1 MNKFILAILCV
12 ASVGCTRVHQGE
24 LGIISHL
31 GGGVADEAAHPGFN
45 MTVLDSIQCVD
56 ATEVRVS
63 RMGITPKD
71 KDGVLVTTNVL
82 ATYRINPDKAIAFY
96 KQTHEID
103 DVKENESV
111 IHVLG
116 YQVLEQE
123 ITNATQ
129 KAFSEFL
136 VSDMVPKKAEMEA
149 RLKAIL
155 QEKLDK
161 RYADAF
167 LVNNVNINETRLGD
181 AVESV
186 LQAQAIAK
194 SQRQLLELQQQ
205 LAEKESELIL
215 KKMEG
220 LKSIST
226 KTGIP
231 VDRLIEFKLREQY
244 NNVLSELAKSHGNTQ
259 IQVKSDGK

>member
-1 MNKFILAILCV
+1 MNKFILAALV
-12 ASVGCTRVHQGE
+12 LSAMGCTRVNQGE
-24 LGIISHL
+24 LGIISHF
-31 GGGVADEAAHPGFN
+31 GGSVADYPASPGFN
-45 MTVLDSIQCVD
+45 LTILDSIRTVD

-71 KDGVLVTTNVL
+71 HDGVLVTTNVL
-82 ATYRINPDKAIAFY
+82 ATYKINPEKAVAFY

-103 DVKENESV
+103 QVKENDSV

-220 LKSIST
+220 LKNISS
-226 KTGIP
+226 KTGIS

-244 NNVLSELAKSHGNTQ
+244 NTVLSEMAKNHGDTQ